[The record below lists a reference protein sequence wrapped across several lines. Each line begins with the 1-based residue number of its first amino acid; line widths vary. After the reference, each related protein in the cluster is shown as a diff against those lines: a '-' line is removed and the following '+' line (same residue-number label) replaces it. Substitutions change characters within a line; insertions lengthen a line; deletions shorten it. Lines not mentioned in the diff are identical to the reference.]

1 MQRPK
6 NIKIGDRF
14 RVIEEDSDFDA
25 GEIITLESDDGSD
38 CPFFWKEDKSDVYC
52 IYWSDLEPV
61 TKTIRDARVGDVV
74 VGNMSRY
81 KYMVLERGQSTVT
94 LSQGNNFKIAGDIYT
109 IDELEKDFTLKAE
122 PVVVSDKTAEAIK
135 VLEEAGYNVEKKKGS
150 NPVFSTMTNQIS
162 GGPGVSYG
170 GSGGAGY
177 GSCSRCLGALGLNG
191 PLGVPMC
198 RCGS

>member
-1 MQRPK
+1 MTRPK
-6 NIKIGDRF
+6 NLKVGDQF
-14 RVIEEDSDFDA
+14 RVIKGTGRFKL
-25 GEIITLESDDGSD
+25 GETITLIEDDGTD
-38 CPFFWKEDKSDVYC
+38 CPFFWSADKSD
-52 IYWSDLEPV
+52 YWSISFSSLEPY
-61 TKTIRDARVGDVV
+61 TKTVRDAQVGDVV
-74 VGNMSRY
+74 IGNMSRY